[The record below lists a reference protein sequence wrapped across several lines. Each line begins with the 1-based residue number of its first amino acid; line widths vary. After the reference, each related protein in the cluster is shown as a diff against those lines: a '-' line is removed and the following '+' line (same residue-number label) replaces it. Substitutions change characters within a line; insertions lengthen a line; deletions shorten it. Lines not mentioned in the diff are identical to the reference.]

1 MNVHMNA
8 QEKDLLHNTH
18 MTAIWVLI
26 LGDWA
31 GHKESIR
38 NLSSEFGATKHCSTC
53 QFLKQYGLTKL
64 VGKGK
69 ACPMK
74 SLPASS
80 VAAIEETEPASTGP
94 AYEAPKHG
102 SSNNNEKLRHNTCDT
117 NYKQS

>member
-1 MNVHMNA
+1 
-8 QEKDLLHNTH
+8 
-18 MTAIWVLI
+18 
-26 LGDWA
+26 
-31 GHKESIR
+31 
-38 NLSSEFGATKHCSTC
+38 
-53 QFLKQYGLTKL
+53 
-64 VGKGK
+64 
-69 ACPMK
+69 MK